1 MTASLL
7 GGWSPRQTWTLSLVA
22 AVELGLVGLAGT
34 RHSGSGALIAFV
46 GALLTLG
53 GLWLA
58 LFHTRS
64 RPNRLLGVGIVGV
77 GLATMLDRIVT
88 DDTRDWTQQ
97 TTSGLLIL
105 AGACLLLSWW
115 YRWRGN
121 APR

>member
-1 MTASLL
+1 MTRNLL
-7 GGWSPRQTWTLSLVA
+7 PDWSPRQTWTLSLA
-22 AVELGLVGLAGT
+22 AAAELGVVGLAGT
-34 RHSGSGALIAFV
+34 RHGWNGAPIALI

-88 DDTRDWTQQ
+88 DDTREWTQQ